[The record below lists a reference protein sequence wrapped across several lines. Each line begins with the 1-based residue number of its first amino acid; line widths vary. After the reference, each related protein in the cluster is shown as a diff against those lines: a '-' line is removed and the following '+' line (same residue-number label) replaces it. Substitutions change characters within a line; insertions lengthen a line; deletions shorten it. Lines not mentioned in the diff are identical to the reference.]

1 MLVSNLDAMRLR
13 ERRTGEQ
20 LLKILD
26 SVLVLWKQPAKFTR
40 VLAWTL
46 LSVPQHFLPGRT
58 IERNITKTPHHCTFY
73 FLYITSWFIL
83 KYKKINEFVMT
94 ISGTVS
100 EHALQGAMNVIMLIL
115 IGNNWDNLFLINRC
129 LILSEQSSLNMQT
142 LSKGKDSFWY
152 FTNFCNQTFFSN
164 IHIFYP
170 LLFQD

>member
-1 MLVSNLDAMRLR
+1 
-13 ERRTGEQ
+13 
-20 LLKILD
+20 
-26 SVLVLWKQPAKFTR
+26 
-40 VLAWTL
+40 
-46 LSVPQHFLPGRT
+46 
-58 IERNITKTPHHCTFY
+58 
-73 FLYITSWFIL
+73 
-83 KYKKINEFVMT
+83 MT

-100 EHALQGAMNVIMLIL
+100 EHVLQGAMNVIMLIL

-170 LLFQD
+170 LLFQDQKFFWSASRPLIYKITTAQYSYNATMQNLPS